1 MNNQSGQSLV
11 ELLVALGFFALIV
24 SLGVVFILDIYLS
37 DQLGREITKATFL
50 AREGVEAAKSI
61 KDKAWD
67 DLLAGVHGLSIS
79 DQKWIFD
86 GNEEDINFY
95 LKEGKRKIIVE
106 DIDENRKKV
115 TSIVSWELKPHRPE
129 EVSFV
134 VLLTNWTRVTPISED
149 CNTHCQSLGYVAGVC
164 RTNSAQCKAH
174 KETYEST
181 GDEYCTGG
189 KKEDTCC
196 CAP

>member
-11 ELLVALGFFALIV
+11 ELLVALGFFALVV

-37 DQLGREITKATFL
+37 DQLGREITRATFL
-50 AREGVEAAKSI
+50 AKEGVEAARSI
-61 KDKAWD
+61 KDKAWE

-79 DQKWIFD
+79 DQKWVFD

-106 DIDENRKKV
+106 EIDENRKKV

-149 CNTHCQSLGYVAGVC
+149 CNTNCQSLGYVAGVC
-164 RTNSAQCKAH
+164 RTNPGQCRAH
-174 KETYEST
+174 EEIYEST
-181 GDEYCTGG
+181 GDEYCTGD